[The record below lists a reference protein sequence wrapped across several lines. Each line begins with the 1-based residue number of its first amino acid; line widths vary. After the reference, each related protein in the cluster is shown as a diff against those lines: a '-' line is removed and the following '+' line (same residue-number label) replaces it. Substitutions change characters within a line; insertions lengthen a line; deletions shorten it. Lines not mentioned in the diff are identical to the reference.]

1 LKYQLIGDP
10 IVIDMWDEI
19 QEVFDKTIGVIL
31 DIVEGFVKGVIDFFK
46 NIFNKGKEIFNNLKT
61 TLGNI

>member
-1 LKYQLIGDP
+1 
-10 IVIDMWDEI
+10 MWDEI

-46 NIFNKGKEIFNNLKT
+46 DIFNKGKEIFNNLKT